1 MPTFDTSQNA
11 FCNAPTG
18 NIRLLAPAGCGKT
31 LSLLYRC
38 VTLGQRAS
46 SAQRFLIITFTRA
59 AKDELVSRINDDST
73 FSSVRDSIEVTT
85 LNSWGYRRLRS
96 TAFKSR
102 LISSKD
108 DFHFTMNN
116 QLQTVWMGHEKIKQ
130 AIESKS
136 STTPKKLLE
145 VMDAF
150 KSIGFDHVRHDTQD
164 KFLARLSELREQGL
178 TLRIAEIID
187 ELTKC
192 GVFDAKVTKK
202 GEEIVKVSDRELY
215 SSFFRFWREA
225 TDHLLKS
232 ATFTLE
238 DQKYGAYLDEKQKL
252 TDGKFL
258 SGVAKYDHVLVDEF
272 QDINPLDLALI
283 KTISD
288 RNRATLTIVG
298 DDDQAIFEWRGT
310 SPHYIL
316 NPEKYF
322 ERTFDLYALQTN
334 YRSPK
339 NIVEMSQRLIAH
351 NLNRVAK
358 NVSPNQ
364 TKDAEIE
371 ICVVDDLNT
380 SMELV
385 LEQALEIGRGSDGG
399 AKLAVIGRKRS
410 QLIPYQIFF
419 ASHNLSFC
427 AAEDLQV
434 FLSKAFD
441 RLLQLLFIRLTAQ
454 SSKARFEIID
464 QVLTMC
470 NLAKRYPLKKA
481 ELDALKRHLSLSD
494 ARTLAEM
501 VCHIES
507 YRGPLK
513 GSNVDGKMSS
523 AFADCIRAFTEST
536 SVASA
541 LLIMGSQF
549 EGLQVDM
556 GKAEDDIFF
565 VDPPFL
571 QLAEFAQRYG
581 TDFERFINDI
591 ENAKQQLVHVPPFE
605 EEASPSDSAAIW
617 KRPIHLM
624 TALRSK
630 GKEFDNVVLLDVNE
644 GIWPSKNAREPAQK
658 EAERRVFYV
667 AFTRAKQKV
676 LILSA
681 SKIGNKN
688 AIVSPF
694 LNELGIDVPSET
706 AP

>member
-1 MPTFDTSQNA
+1 
-11 FCNAPTG
+11 
-18 NIRLLAPAGCGKT
+18 
-31 LSLLYRC
+31 
-38 VTLGQRAS
+38 
-46 SAQRFLIITFTRA
+46 
-59 AKDELVSRINDDST
+59 
-73 FSSVRDSIEVTT
+73 
-85 LNSWGYRRLRS
+85 
-96 TAFKSR
+96 
-102 LISSKD
+102 
-108 DFHFTMNN
+108 MNN